1 MSLSSKW
8 REWKDR
14 AQWHRQV
21 MQDKWDAMPT
31 SRRTFMV
38 AALLAV
44 TIATPIITASV
55 VLRRDGRASRPPRRV
70 VLYTSIDE
78 DVYRPIVEAFTAK
91 TDIEVRVVGDT
102 EATKATGLVQ
112 RLLSEKSAPVG
123 DVWWSGEPLSTMI
136 LAKGGVLRKHASV
149 IEADFRPGGW
159 PKHLRAPDGTW
170 YGLALRSR
178 VIAFNTNRLQRADVP
193 TALRMLAEPKWSGKV
208 GMARPQFG
216 TTRLHMAALV
226 ASGGEDAFR
235 DWLEAMERNG
245 LRLYDGNSSVVRA
258 LSVGEIEIG
267 LTDTDD
273 VHAGVRN
280 HWPVDMVFEKPD
292 PSRGV
297 VSGLKSPGALE
308 IPCTVALVKGG
319 PNPTEANRLVD
330 YLIGA
335 EAERMLA
342 AGEAKH
348 WPIRAALQ
356 REFSGQELPKAS
368 EVEWSALLDA
378 SDKAGAIVAR
388 VLGSK

>member
-21 MQDKWDAMPT
+21 MQDKWETLPT
-31 SRRTFMV
+31 SRRTLII

-44 TIATPIITASV
+44 TIATPVITASV
-55 VLRRDGRASRPPRRV
+55 VLRREGRASRPPRRV

-91 TDIEVRVVGDT
+91 TDIQVRVVGDT

-112 RLLSEKSAPVG
+112 RLIAEKDAPVA

-136 LAKGGVLRKHASV
+136 LAKNGVLRKYASV
-149 IEADFRPGGW
+149 AEAEFRSSGW
-159 PKHLRAPDGTW
+159 PEGLRAQDGTW

-178 VIAFNTNRLQRADVP
+178 VIAYNTNRVQKGDVP
-193 TALRMLAEPKWSGKV
+193 TALRMLAEPKWAGKV

-226 ASGGEDAFR
+226 ASNGEEAFR
-235 DWLEAMERNG
+235 EWLENMERNG

-258 LSVGEIEIG
+258 LSVGEIELG

-273 VHAGVRN
+273 VHAGLRN

-292 PSRGV
+292 ASRAS
-297 VSGLKSPGALE
+297 VSGLRSAGPIE
-308 IPCTVALVKGG
+308 IPCTVGLVKGG

-342 AGEAKH
+342 VGDAKH
-348 WPIRAALQ
+348 WPIRPALQ
-356 REFSGQELPKAS
+356 REFSGQELPKAAGI
-368 EVEWSALLDA
+368 EWGALLDA
-378 SDKAGAIVAR
+378 SDRAGAIVAR